1 MVERKGIMGHCNC
14 VICHAWPGDI
24 TAIREMQRQSM
35 KALAAGRYSERE
47 ISAYL
52 AGHLPD
58 VARAIGEGHYFV
70 AIDMDGEML
79 GSGGWSSPASNV
91 DRRRPD
97 IMAPTGEAVAQ
108 GTFVTPSAAR
118 HGIASAIMHRVENDA
133 RDKGVRRLS
142 LRATVS
148 SVAFYEALGYT
159 SGNKHELT
167 LAPGITFGFVE
178 MSKAI
183 LPEPA
188 SPFCLSGFP
197 TSRVSA

>member
-24 TAIREMQRQSM
+24 SAIREMQRQSM
-35 KALAAGRYSERE
+35 KALAAGRYSDEE

-58 VARAIGEGHYFV
+58 VARAIAEGRYFV
-70 AIDMDGEML
+70 AIGMDGGML

-91 DRRRPD
+91 DRQRPD
-97 IMAPTGEAVAQ
+97 TRVSTGEAVAQ
-108 GTFVTPSAAR
+108 GTFVTPAAAR

-133 RDKGVRRLS
+133 RDEGVRRLS
-142 LRATVS
+142 LRATLS

-159 SGNKHELT
+159 RGKNHEMT

-178 MSKAI
+178 MSKPI

-188 SPFCLSGFP
+188 SPFCLPGFP
-197 TSRVSA
+197 FSRLSA